1 MEGGGVII
9 RALSFF
15 FFLLLLK
22 LKLPTASPQ
31 VLLHLFL
38 PTLKTL
44 KKKKKALKCYT
55 ELKTDII
62 QLYN

>member
-22 LKLPTASPQ
+22 LKLPTASPE

-38 PTLKTL
+38 PTLKTF
-44 KKKKKALKCYT
+44 KKKKKRLLNAT
-55 ELKTDII
+55 
-62 QLYN
+62 QS

>member
-22 LKLPTASPQ
+22 LKLPTASPE

-38 PTLKTL
+38 PTYIKNV
-44 KKKKKALKCYT
+44 KKKKRLLNAT
-55 ELKTDII
+55 
-62 QLYN
+62 QS